1 MIPEETITR
10 VRESVDLVELVRES
24 VPGLKKTGRNFQAR
38 CPFHQERTPS
48 FNVNPEMGLFK
59 CFGCG
64 VGGDAF
70 KFVMLMEGLNY
81 PESIRKLAARVGI
94 TIEEAQNPAVTAE
107 AQERQILYGLLED
120 AARFYHRHLLE
131 SSEAADA
138 RTYLE
143 KRGLTKDSI
152 VRFCMGFAPASGQ
165 ALKEAAGRK
174 GWNLE
179 VLEKAGLLRRKEGS
193 GRVFDHF
200 WNRIIFP
207 IWDAQGRI
215 VAFGGRAMG
224 DALPKYINSPETPVY
239 SKSRHLY
246 GLFQGMPTLRK
257 KREIVILEGYMD
269 VVVCHQFGFEWTAAT
284 LGTALTEE
292 HVRLLR
298 RYSDKVTLL
307 FDPDAAGAAASLRGG
322 ELLMADGFTV
332 GVVTLPDDVDP
343 DELLVKEG
351 KGSLEKYLEAPAP
364 FMDYYLEQMRKRYPG
379 NAPES
384 KLAIAKEMLPL
395 IKKMRDPLLQD
406 EHLGR
411 LAQALRVEKPVLAA
425 QMKKIKT
432 EAQTPAGAG
441 TAAKPAGVKP
451 TSTLLSVEEEMLL
464 LALLHPSNAVAELL
478 NTLQWTDVRCRQI
491 WALVSP
497 DVAQGT
503 VQVSSLMGALPE
515 DVQEWLT
522 PLTMQQRHY
531 ANPQATLEELVA
543 GWNRQQESI
552 VLKGMKNEID
562 SMINGTIPLDPTKV
576 QAYND
581 LSRRLKGSPIGR
593 RPGM

>member
-1 MIPEETITR
+1 MIPEVTITR
-10 VRESVDLVELVRES
+10 VRESVDIVELVREN
-24 VPGLKKTGRNFQAR
+24 VVGLKKAGRNYQAR

-48 FNVNPEMGLFK
+48 FSVNPEMGLFK

-81 PESIRKLAARVGI
+81 PDAIHKLAARVGI
-94 TIEEAQNPAVTAE
+94 TIEESLSPAESAE
-107 AQERQILYGLLED
+107 AKERKVIYGLMED

-131 SSEAADA
+131 SSEAAEA
-138 RTYLE
+138 RAYLE
-143 KRGLTKDSI
+143 KRGVTQESM
-152 VRFCMGFAPASGQ
+152 VRFCLGFAPASGQ
-165 ALKEAAGRK
+165 AIKEAASRK
-174 GWNLE
+174 GWDVN

-200 WNRIIFP
+200 WSRIIFP
-207 IWDAQGRI
+207 IWDTHGRI

-224 DALPKYINSPETPVY
+224 DAMPKYINSPETPVY

-246 GLFQGMPTLRK
+246 GLFQGMPALRK
-257 KREIVILEGYMD
+257 ARQVVILEGYMD

-284 LGTALTEE
+284 LGTALTED

-351 KGSLEKYLEAPAP
+351 KASLEKYLEEPVP
-364 FMDYYLEQMRKRYPG
+364 FMDYYLVQMRKKYPG
-379 NAPES
+379 ASPES
-384 KLAIAKEMLPL
+384 KLAIAREILPL

-411 LAQALRVEKPVLAA
+411 LAQSLQVEKNVLGQ

-432 EAQTPAGAG
+432 DQPRG
-441 TAAKPAGVKP
+441 TEIAAKTGVKP
-451 TSTLLSVEEEMLL
+451 ASTLLSLEEEMLL
-464 LALLHPSNAVAELL
+464 LALLHPSEEMATSLDSVS
-478 NTLQWTDVRCRQI
+478 WTDERCKQI
-491 WALVSP
+491 WSEVNS
-497 DVAQGT
+497 DVARAT
-503 VQVSSLMGALPE
+503 VQVSALLPTLPE
-515 DVQEWLT
+515 DAQQWLT
-522 PLTMQQRHY
+522 HLTMQPRQYPH
-531 ANPQATLEELVA
+531 PQDTLKELMM
-543 GWNRQQESI
+543 GWNRQQESNS
-552 VLKGMKNEID
+552 LKMMKAEID
-562 SMINGTIPLDPTKV
+562 SMIEGKSPMDPHKV

-581 LSRRLKGSPIGR
+581 LSKRLKGSR
-593 RPGM
+593 AVSH